1 MYLSET
7 SHGQRCHNFGF
18 HFSHDMLSSS
28 VPTKKE
34 YDMTMHEGGCAC
46 GEVRYSTT
54 SEVRRAV
61 VCHCRYCQTRTGSA
75 FGISVYFDQADVKI
89 HSGELSTYSY
99 KTESGS
105 LGTTR
110 FCKNCG
116 TTLFWNITHDMFKDW
131 TGVAGGSFD
140 PPTFWYD
147 MQVEVFCRSSAPW
160 LNTTINEK
168 HDTSRIYKP
177 VNSEADHLSLD

>member
-1 MYLSET
+1 MYLNET
-7 SHGQRCHNFGF
+7 DHRQRCHSFGF
-18 HFSHDMLSSS
+18 HLSHDMLSSS
-28 VPTKKE
+28 LPTKKE

-61 VCHCRYCQTRTGSA
+61 ACHCRYCQTRTGSA

-89 HSGELSTYSY
+89 HSGDLSTYTY

-105 LGTTR
+105 SGTTR

-160 LNTTINEK
+160 VNTSIDEK
-168 HDTSRIYKP
+168 HDTSGIYKP

>member
-1 MYLSET
+1 MS
-7 SHGQRCHNFGF
+7 
-18 HFSHDMLSSS
+18 
-28 VPTKKE
+28 
-34 YDMTMHEGGCAC
+34 MHEGGCAC

-61 VCHCRYCQTRTGSA
+61 ACHCRYCQTRTGSA

-89 HSGELSTYSY
+89 HSGELSTYKY
-99 KTESGS
+99 KTESGGS
-105 LGTTR
+105 GTTR

-116 TTLFWNITHDMFKDW
+116 TTLFWNITNDMFKDW

-147 MQVEVFCRSSAPW
+147 IQVEVFCRSSAPW
-160 LNTTINEK
+160 VNTTMSVK
-168 HDTSRIYKP
+168 HDTSRIYNP
-177 VNSEADHLSLD
+177 VNTEADHLSLDQTYLASVRCKTSVI